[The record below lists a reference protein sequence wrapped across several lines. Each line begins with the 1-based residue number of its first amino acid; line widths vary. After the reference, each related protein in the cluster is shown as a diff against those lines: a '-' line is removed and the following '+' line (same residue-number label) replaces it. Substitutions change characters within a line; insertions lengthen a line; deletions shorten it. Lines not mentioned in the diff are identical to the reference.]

1 MRISDWSS
9 DVCSC
14 GLQDRR
20 VTDAILSSGA
30 RLKVGFV
37 LVPRFTLTAFA
48 GFIDAIRLAGDE
60 ADLSRPIACYWEVVG
75 ADDQPIP
82 SSCGVEVRPDEGFGD
97 PSRFD
102 YIGVVGGLLHGGQR
116 ISASTIAFLQKAA
129 IRGVPLIGLC
139 TGPFRR

>member
-9 DVCSC
+9 DVCS
-14 GLQDRR
+14 
-20 VTDAILSSGA
+20 S
-30 RLKVGFV
+30 
-37 LVPRFTLTAFA
+37 
-48 GFIDAIRLAGDE
+48 
-60 ADLSRPIACYWEVVG
+60 DLVVG

-102 YIGVVGGLLHGGQR
+102 YIVVVGGLLHGGQR

-129 IRGVPLIGLC
+129 RRGVTLIGLC
-139 TGPFRR
+139 AGSFNLSRAGLLEGSRNRVSWLHRAECAKGFNDSNGETATR

>member
-37 LVPRFTLTAFA
+37 LAPRFTLTAFA

-60 ADLSRPIACYWEVVG
+60 AALSRPIACSWEVVG
-75 ADDQPIP
+75 ADDHPIP
-82 SSCGVEVRPDEGFGD
+82 SSCGVDVRPDEGFADRSEERRVGEACVSLCR
-97 PSRFD
+97 SRW
-102 YIGVVGGLLHGGQR
+102 
-116 ISASTIAFLQKAA
+116 
-129 IRGVPLIGLC
+129 
-139 TGPFRR
+139 